1 MGWMGGMGTSNG
13 SLSGWAD
20 DRYASDES
28 DPVSGMPN
36 ISGWVSELD
45 KRLENGDLK
54 GGKKDM
60 EKQ

>member
-1 MGWMGGMGTSNG
+1 
-13 SLSGWAD
+13 
-20 DRYASDES
+20 
-28 DPVSGMPN
+28 MPN
-36 ISGWVSELD
+36 ISSWIKELD